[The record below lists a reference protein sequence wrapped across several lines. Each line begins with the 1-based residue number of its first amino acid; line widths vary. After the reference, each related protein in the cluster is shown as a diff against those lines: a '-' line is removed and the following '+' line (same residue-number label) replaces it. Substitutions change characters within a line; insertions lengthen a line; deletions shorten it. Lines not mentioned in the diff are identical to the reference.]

1 MRLCTSTQALAVSFR
16 LFHSDCFIHTEVS
29 LTGTFTGTPLDT
41 AKWHT
46 SAASIVGAGLL
57 SACSESTAQDAF
69 LQLSKRKASLWR
81 RIVRASS
88 MTADAPSQR
97 ERRPRSM
104 SARALWQ
111 VGSAT
116 LPSVRR
122 FCSDFD
128 ALLAQAEECQSAVGS
143 ASAKDAVLLHSIE
156 MRHMPN
162 VKARKGTRLL
172 LTLTDTGKN
181 HFVFSSLQHGAL
193 RYLMLNKPRKPRS
206 VHYYGSSV
214 FVNVK
219 KKVSASSELQL
230 RAYHVPKRASSQRP
244 RRPLFVCRLA
254 SALMAPL
261 PDKELDLMY
270 PQESPVSGPSE
281 TAEVPLPNTEGQ
293 PSNEDDD
300 ASVADSSSLTVESDK
315 AEESL
320 IVDEE
325 SDSEDDACMRQDFPV
340 PLHRVLGVITFTK
353 DELDHALL
361 QRLSGSV
368 QPLYHDDMLV
378 RFWFTTPPLAAE
390 AVDVEG
396 QSPVSAS
403 WPTSPSEE
411 RKQSVSMNA
420 ASLDAASLDAAS
432 ADNLPSDM
440 AEDDDDDE
448 WHLQKQQAAAA
459 ASPGTE
465 QHEMALLPAEVLDDP
480 DALHHALRHHFS
492 QQMQRHVAS
501 DASSPS
507 VAANESEGNASEAN
521 ERNDSENDG
530 ENDNENEE
538 EVANA
543 GGDEAVAEF
552 LVEHNGMSQEERD
565 MMLAQMLQAQYDAEQ
580 QRNVRRLRREHR
592 AQQRAIA
599 RMQRER
605 RDAQRLSYD
614 ALMDLYMRDNG
625 RRLAASKAQ
634 IAALPIQRLREGSK
648 FLREQADCQ
657 ICKCA
662 YETGD
667 VLRTLPCMH
676 AYHRSCADRWLRQK
690 KTCPVCHFA
699 IDATCVNH

>member
-1 MRLCTSTQALAVSFR
+1 MTLLGALKRKTSALVGRHNTRNELSALGLRLWYDASGSDKSESSGEVGGTIWALSPSRTRVSFSHTLQTLCKFVRREEHILLIDVNKTMPVLEFKARCQYLPFGKAHESLEVLQR
-16 LFHSDCFIHTEVS
+16 LATTTLQWLRASSRNLVVVAVEDAPLH
-29 LTGTFTGTPLDT
+29 LYPGTPLDT

-104 SARALWQ
+104 SARALW

-390 AVDVEG
+390 AVDVVGLSGGG
-396 QSPVSAS
+396 Q
-403 WPTSPSEE
+403 
-411 RKQSVSMNA
+411 
-420 ASLDAASLDAAS
+420 
-432 ADNLPSDM
+432 
-440 AEDDDDDE
+440 
-448 WHLQKQQAAAA
+448 
-459 ASPGTE
+459 
-465 QHEMALLPAEVLDDP
+465 
-480 DALHHALRHHFS
+480 
-492 QQMQRHVAS
+492 
-501 DASSPS
+501 
-507 VAANESEGNASEAN
+507 
-521 ERNDSENDG
+521 
-530 ENDNENEE
+530 
-538 EVANA
+538 A
-543 GGDEAVAEF
+543 GG
-552 LVEHNGMSQEERD
+552 
-565 MMLAQMLQAQYDAEQ
+565 
-580 QRNVRRLRREHR
+580 
-592 AQQRAIA
+592 
-599 RMQRER
+599 
-605 RDAQRLSYD
+605 
-614 ALMDLYMRDNG
+614 
-625 RRLAASKAQ
+625 
-634 IAALPIQRLREGSK
+634 
-648 FLREQADCQ
+648 
-657 ICKCA
+657 
-662 YETGD
+662 
-667 VLRTLPCMH
+667 
-676 AYHRSCADRWLRQK
+676 
-690 KTCPVCHFA
+690 
-699 IDATCVNH
+699 